1 MDDQGHQT
9 PERAIDDAQTLG
21 DLIAERDRRR
31 FVARGGELDFLERC
45 LDDRPPAKVVLV
57 HGPGGIG
64 KSTLLREFARRAEEV
79 GWESHLV
86 EGRELPP
93 SPYALE
99 AALAPARD
107 SQNPLILIDT
117 YERMTALESYLR
129 RELLP
134 ELPSRSLVVIAGRLA
149 PDAGW
154 FQDGWEEV
162 AAELEL
168 TELDSAESLGLL
180 RAHGVS
186 DERAPE
192 IIDWAEG
199 SPLALAIA
207 AEAALAD
214 DGWHPDEGGGGAEVL
229 RSLIRRLVD
238 TELHGQL
245 VSGLAVA
252 AIARVT
258 TRELLREVLLD
269 GDADEAYERLQALT
283 FTEPVGEGLA
293 LHELVRK
300 ILHADFRKHDPDRE
314 RELRRRIA
322 DHLYARAQRGDS
334 LIAIELAHLV
344 DNPTIKWGYGWEG
357 STDYRIDVV
366 RPSDAEHAGEVLTNR
381 GLEAWWKFSER
392 FFAEAPERI
401 SVARDREDRFAGYAI
416 SMSPQTAPDFAWEDP
431 LLGPW
436 LTHAR
441 GCSHLGESVLWRDS
455 IDSTGDPRGRV
466 QAMLGV
472 AGILRS
478 GAPNPRFAYMPINP
492 AMSSAVSFAR
502 AMGAIH
508 VAELD
513 LTTPDVSI
521 ECHQIDYGPGGL
533 IATQRAVIYQEL
545 GLPDPRGADR
555 RRVDPDDVR
564 AALRNFRVPHELASS
579 PLARGTSPEERVE
592 SVRAIL
598 RDAGEQAFGE
608 SENEKLLRRVLI
620 RGYIDSE
627 SSHEQAAEELN
638 LSRAAYFRRLRQASE
653 RVAEYLAQT
662 TLE

>member
-1 MDDQGHQT
+1 MDDQGHRT
-9 PERAIDDAQTLG
+9 PERAIDDAHTLG
-21 DLIAERDRRR
+21 DLIADRDRRR
-31 FVARGGELDFLERC
+31 FVARGGELAFLERC
-45 LDDRPPAKVVLV
+45 LEDSPPAKVVLV

-64 KSTLLREFARRAEEV
+64 KSTLLREFARRAEES

-99 AALAPARD
+99 AALEPSRD
-107 SQNPLILIDT
+107 SLKPLILIDT

-134 ELPSRSLVVIAGRLA
+134 GLPSRTLVVIAGRAA

-162 AAELEL
+162 AAEIEL
-168 TELDSAESLGLL
+168 SELDSAESLGLL
-180 RAHGVS
+180 QAHGVP
-186 DERAPE
+186 DDRAPE
-192 IIDWAEG
+192 IIEWAEG

-214 DGWHPDEGGGGAEVL
+214 AGWHPDAGGGGAGVM

-245 VSGLAVA
+245 VSSLAVA

-258 TRELLREVLLD
+258 TRELLREVVLE

-300 ILHADFRKHDPDRE
+300 ILQADFRQHDPDRE

-322 DHLYARAQRGDS
+322 DHLYARAKRGDA
-334 LIAIELAHLV
+334 LIPIDLGHLV
-344 DNPTIKWGYGWEG
+344 DSPTIRWGFGWEG

-366 RPSDAEHAGEVLTNR
+366 RPSDAERAGEVLTAR
-381 GLEAWWKFSER
+381 GLSEWWKFSER
-392 FFAEAPERI
+392 FFTEAPERI
-401 SVARDREDRFAGYAI
+401 SAARDREDHFAGYAI
-416 SMSPQTAPDFAWEDP
+416 SMSPETAPDFAWKDP

-436 LTHAR
+436 LVHAR
-441 GCSHLGESVLWRDS
+441 AASHLGDSVLWRDS
-455 IDSTGDPRGRV
+455 IDFTGDPRGWV

-478 GAPNPRFAYMPINP
+478 GASNPRFAYMPINP
-492 AMSSAVSFAR
+492 EMPSALSFAR
-502 AMGAIH
+502 AMGATH

-513 LTTPDVSI
+513 LHTPDLKI
-521 ECHQIDYGPGGL
+521 ECHRIDYGPGGL
-533 IATQRAVIYQEL
+533 IAFQRAVIYGEL
-545 GLPDPRGADR
+545 GLPDPRGADAQR
-555 RRVDPDDVR
+555 PTPDDVR
-564 AALRNFRVPHELASS
+564 AALRNFRVPHELANS
-579 PLARGTSPEERVE
+579 PLARGSSPEERVE
-592 SVRAIL
+592 SVRSVL
-598 RDAGEQAFGE
+598 RDAAQKAFGE
-608 SENEKLLRRVLI
+608 SENEKLLRRVLT

-627 SSHEQAAEELN
+627 SSHEQAADELN
-638 LSRAAYFRRLRQASE
+638 LSRAAYFRRLRQAAE